1 LRFTGFPTVAFVF
14 RLDPLDLVVTAGIVL
29 VFPTLNV
36 EDLDV
41 LLVFIGVVVVV
52 LLLLLVFTALALLPF
67 LEVDLVLT
75 AVVLRPVFLSLAAVV
90 LP

>member
-1 LRFTGFPTVAFVF
+1 VF
-14 RLDPLDLVVTAGIVL
+14 RLDLLDLVVTAGIVL

-41 LLVFIGVVVVV
+41 PLVFIGVVVVV
-52 LLLLLVFTALALLPF
+52 LLLLVFTALALLPF